1 MGDEQDSGFIR
12 QRRNLMIVS
21 LVLLFSEV
29 AELEISKLNVF
40 GNDLL
45 IGEPRA
51 ISGALWVAGF
61 YWLLRF
67 YQYSRP
73 GFTDAIRGT
82 IHQRAQQIARPTA
95 LALVLKK
102 HPEFLERIPDVP
114 ADPEISIKT
123 YTYTAQR
130 QEYLDMEVELE
141 KAAAVGDRGAALGL
155 GKYRVRIEGVAL
167 RKLRFRAWIN
177 LIVHTRH
184 FTDFILPYVL
194 FGLPLAYLAYD
205 AVACRI

>member
-1 MGDEQDSGFIR
+1 MGDEQEAGFIR

-21 LVLLFSEV
+21 LVLLFSEL
-29 AELEISKLNVF
+29 AELEISKLSVF

-73 GFTDAIRGT
+73 GFSGAIRDA
-82 IHQRAQQIARPTA
+82 IHQRVQQIACPTG
-95 LALVLKK
+95 LALVLKDR
-102 HPEFLERIPDVP
+102 PEFLERIPDVP
-114 ADPEISIKT
+114 VNPVITIKT
-123 YTYTAQR
+123 YTITGQR
-130 QEYLDMEVELE
+130 HEYLDMELELE
-141 KAAAVGDRGAALGL
+141 KAAATGNKGAAMGL
-155 GKYRVRIEGVAL
+155 GKHRVRIAGARL
-167 RKLRFRAWIN
+167 RYLRCRAWIH
-177 LIVHTRH
+177 LIVHTRN

-194 FGLPLAYLAYD
+194 FGLPLAYVAYD
-205 AVACRI
+205 AAAYRY